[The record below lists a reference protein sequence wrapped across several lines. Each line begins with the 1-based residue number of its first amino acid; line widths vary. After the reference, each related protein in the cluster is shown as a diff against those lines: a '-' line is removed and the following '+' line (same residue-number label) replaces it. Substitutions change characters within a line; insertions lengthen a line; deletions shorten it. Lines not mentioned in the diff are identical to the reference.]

1 MSAKR
6 RQQDQIEAIKARV
19 AGLHAS
25 THEETEKQEQPASA
39 EAPATETPAHRHEQA
54 RSHFLG
60 HVQHLI
66 ANRSIERIP
75 IKQIAPDL
83 RSEMRQLRMVP
94 LPHELV
100 IDGHVPPKYKELA
113 DELYLLGESLKERQ
127 LQPIV
132 VYPGSS
138 DRYPDAQYLILIGQ
152 RRWTAMHLV
161 GLDEIDAVV
170 VDVPSALER
179 VRLQYSENDDREDF
193 SDMER
198 AWALQQMR
206 RAMGD
211 DSVAIT
217 EVAAHLNIKR
227 SRAYQLLRLL
237 TFTPEQQQMIV
248 LLRLQ
253 ERQLLSLT
261 DALHQEKLQLH
272 QVDTV
277 LNRLQEIASERAT
290 ERAQLATIDTISTT
304 ESIRRSG
311 IDAPTVARIVAR
323 EVAKGTEQEK
333 SSVPR
338 WYTVLRKSMSS
349 VLGSLHRAIER
360 TSGLGP
366 NEVAT
371 LRQDLLKLQAE
382 VQSLLSQLDEHDKE

>member
-19 AGLHAS
+19 AGLHPS
-25 THEETEKQEQPASA
+25 TQHDTEKEEPPTAG
-39 EAPATETPAHRHEQA
+39 EVPATEIPDDRHEQA

-75 IKQIAPDL
+75 IKHISPDL
-83 RSEMRQLRMVP
+83 RPEMRQLRMVP

-100 IDGHVPPKYKELA
+100 VDGLVPPMYQELV
-113 DELYLLGESLKERQ
+113 DELHLLGESLKDRQ

-132 VYPGSS
+132 VYPGKSEH
-138 DRYPDAQYLILIGQ
+138 YPDAQYLILIGQ

-161 GLDEIDAVV
+161 GLNDIDAVV
-170 VDVPSALER
+170 VDAPSSLER

-206 RAMGD
+206 RAMGG

-217 EVAAHLNIKR
+217 EVATCMNIKR

-237 TFTPEQQQMIV
+237 AFTPEQQQMIV

-261 DALHQEKLQLH
+261 DALHQEKIQSSE
-272 QVDTV
+272 VDAV
-277 LNRLQEIASERAT
+277 LKRLQEIASDRAT
-290 ERAQLATIDTISTT
+290 ERAQLATTDTVSTT

-311 IDAPTVARIVAR
+311 IDAPTVARVVAR
-323 EVAKGTEQEK
+323 ELAKSTETARP
-333 SSVPR
+333 SVPR
-338 WYTVLRKSMSS
+338 WYATLRKSMSGVTGS
-349 VLGSLHRAIER
+349 VHRAAER
-360 TSGLGP
+360 ASGLGP
-366 NEVAT
+366 DEAAT
-371 LRQDLLKLQAE
+371 LRQDLLKLQSE
-382 VQSLLSQLDEHDKE
+382 VQGLLSQLDKHDRE